1 MPDRELEQQIIEF
14 RQALHRI
21 PELDFDL
28 PRTRAYL
35 TNVLAPLGCEI
46 RDLGKAGFTAFF
58 DHHQDVT
65 LAFRSDMD
73 AIPIEEPD
81 GSCAFRSEHAGAM
94 HACGHDGHMAMLLGL
109 ATWLHARTHTHTSK
123 ERVADQHTS
132 DEDAVGIKAN
142 VLLVFQA
149 AEETTG
155 GAHLIC
161 QSGVLGDYNV
171 SKIYGIHLWPG
182 QPKNQIVCRPGG
194 FMAGTFV
201 VEAEIEGRAAHI
213 AEYRK
218 GADALEA
225 GCLFV
230 EKAYAFEA
238 ALPQDVHR
246 LLRFGEFHAGT
257 ANNVIASKAHINGA
271 IRAYD
276 DETFAALQDGLDA
289 AAREAVQQT
298 GTHFEIRKSE
308 GYPPVVNP
316 LDLYEETKETL
327 TAAGFSWHELAEP
340 LMTAE
345 DFAFYQREIPG
356 LFLHLGTG
364 VDTKLHSPAYTLDES
379 VLITGVQIFRTLL
392 I

>member
-1 MPDRELEQQIIEF
+1 MPDHELAQQIIEF
-14 RQALHRI
+14 RRALHRI

-35 TNVLAPLGCEI
+35 TNVLTPLGCEI

-58 DHHQDVT
+58 DNHQEAT

-81 GSCAFRSEHAGAM
+81 GGCAFRSEHAGAM
-94 HACGHDGHMAMLLGL
+94 HACGHDGHMAMLLGF
-109 ATWLHARTHTHTSK
+109 ATWLHAHTHIHTSK
-123 ERVADQHTS
+123 ESAAEVKT
-132 DEDAVGIKAN
+132 N
-142 VLLVFQA
+142 VLLIFQA

-155 GAHLIC
+155 GAQLIC
-161 QSGVLGDYNV
+161 QSGVLKDYGV

-182 QPKNQIVCRPGG
+182 QPKNRIVCRPGG

-257 ANNVIASKAHINGA
+257 ANNVVAGKAHINGA

-276 DETFAALQDGLDA
+276 DGTFAALQDGLDA
-289 AAREAVQQT
+289 AAREAALQT

-316 LDLYEETKETL
+316 LELYEETKKAL
-327 TAAGFSWHELAEP
+327 TATGFTWHELSEP

-364 VDTKLHSPAYTLDES
+364 VEAKLHSPAYTLDES
-379 VLITGVQIFRTLL
+379 VLITGVQIFRALL
-392 I
+392 R

>member
-1 MPDRELEQQIIEF
+1 MPDRELEQQIIAF
-14 RQALHRI
+14 RRALHRI

-35 TNVLAPLGCEI
+35 TTMLAPLGCEI

-81 GSCAFRSEHAGAM
+81 GLCAFRSEHTGAM

-109 ATWLHARTHTHTSK
+109 ALWLSEHA
-123 ERVADQHTS
+123 S
-132 DEDAVGIKAN
+132 DARAN

-161 QSGVLGDYNV
+161 QSGVLRDYGA
-171 SKIYGIHLWPG
+171 SKIYGLHLWPG
-182 QPKNQIVCRPGG
+182 CPKDRILCRPGG

-201 VEAEIEGRAAHI
+201 VEADITGRAAHI

-238 ALPQDVHR
+238 ALPQEIHR
-246 LLRFGEFHAGT
+246 LLRFGEFHAGA
-257 ANNVIASKAHINGA
+257 ANNVVADSAHIRGA

-276 DETFAALQDGLDA
+276 EETFTALHGGLDA
-289 AAREAVQQT
+289 AAREAALQT

-316 LDLYEETKETL
+316 LELYEETKEAL
-327 TAAGFSWHELAEP
+327 TAAGFVWQEPNEP

-364 VDTKLHSPAYTLDES
+364 ADAKLHSPAYTLDES
-379 VLITGVQIFRTLL
+379 VLLTGVQIFRTLL
-392 I
+392 TK

>member
-1 MPDRELEQQIIEF
+1 MTDHELEQQIIEF
-14 RQALHRI
+14 RRALHRI

-28 PRTRAYL
+28 PETRAFL
-35 TNVLAPLGCEI
+35 TEVLTPLGCEL

-58 DHHQDVT
+58 DNHQAVT

-73 AIPIEEPD
+73 AIPIEEPA
-81 GSCAFRSEHAGAM
+81 GCAFRSVHTGAM

-109 ATWLHARTHTHTSK
+109 ALWLRAHAA
-123 ERVADQHTS
+123 EA
-132 DEDAVGIKAN
+132 KAN
-142 VLLVFQA
+142 ALLVFQA
-149 AEETTG
+149 SEETTG

-161 QSGVLGDYNV
+161 QSGVLRDYGA
-171 SKIYGIHLWPG
+171 SKIYGLHLWPG
-182 QPKNQIVCRPGG
+182 QPKGQIVCRPGG

-218 GADALEA
+218 GADALAA

-230 EKAYAFEA
+230 EHAYAFEA
-238 ALPQDVHR
+238 ALPPEIYR

-257 ANNVIASKAHINGA
+257 ANNVIADKARLAGA

-276 DETFAALQDGLDA
+276 DDTFAALHDAVDA
-289 AAREAVQQT
+289 AARAAEQQT
-298 GTHFEIRKSE
+298 GTRITLHKSE
-308 GYPPVVNP
+308 GYPPVINP
-316 LDLYEETKETL
+316 PALYEETKAAL
-327 TAAGFSWHELAEP
+327 TAAGFAWHELNEP

-364 VDTKLHSPAYTLDES
+364 VDAKLHNPTYTLDES
-379 VLITGVQIFRTLL
+379 VLITGVKIFRTLL
-392 I
+392 TA

>member
-1 MPDRELEQQIIEF
+1 MTANETDQRLEQKVIEF
-14 RQALHRI
+14 RRALHRI

-28 PRTRAYL
+28 PRTRAFL
-35 TNVLAPLGCEI
+35 TEVLAPLGCEI

-58 DHHQDVT
+58 DNHQEAT

-81 GSCAFRSEHAGAM
+81 GLCAFRSEHAGAM

-109 ATWLHARTHTHTSK
+109 ATWLHAHAS
-123 ERVADQHTS
+123 EA
-132 DEDAVGIKAN
+132 KAN
-142 VLLVFQA
+142 ALLIFQA

-161 QSGVLGDYNV
+161 RSGVLADYGA

-213 AEYRK
+213 AEYKR

-238 ALPQDVHR
+238 AMPQGIHR

-257 ANNVIASKAHINGA
+257 ANNVVAGRAHINGA

-276 DETFAALQDGLDA
+276 DETFAALQGGLDA
-289 AAREAVQQT
+289 AACEAELQT

-316 LDLYEETKETL
+316 PALYEETREAL
-327 TAAGFSWHELAEP
+327 TAAGFAWHELAAP

-364 VDTKLHSPAYTLDES
+364 VNAKLHSPAYILDES
-379 VLITGVQIFRTLL
+379 VLITGVQIFRTL
-392 I
+392 IK

>member
-1 MPDRELEQQIIEF
+1 MTDHELERQIIEF
-14 RQALHRI
+14 RRALHRI

-28 PRTRAYL
+28 PRTRAFL
-35 TNVLAPLGCEI
+35 TEALTPLGCEI
-46 RDLGKAGFTAFF
+46 TNLGKGGFTAFF
-58 DHHQDVT
+58 DNHQAT
-65 LAFRSDMD
+65 TIAFRSDMD
-73 AIPIEEPD
+73 AIPIDEPV
-81 GSCAFRSEHAGAM
+81 GCAFRSENTGAM
-94 HACGHDGHMAMLLGL
+94 HACGHDGHMAILLGL
-109 ATWLHARTHTHTSK
+109 ALWLSK
-123 ERVADQHTS
+123 NGLNTGASEV
-132 DEDAVGIKAN
+132 KAN

-155 GAHLIC
+155 GAKLIC
-161 QSGVLGDYNV
+161 DSGVFRNYGV

-182 QPKNQIVCRPGG
+182 IPKGQIACRPGG

-201 VEAEIEGRAAHI
+201 VEAEIEGRSAHI
-213 AEYRK
+213 AEYKK

-230 EKAYAFEA
+230 EKAYAFETT
-238 ALPQDVHR
+238 LPQNVFR

-257 ANNVIASKAHINGA
+257 ANNIVAAKARISGA
-271 IRAYD
+271 VRAYD
-276 DETFAALQDGLDA
+276 DETFSALQDGIQT
-289 AAREAVQQT
+289 AARETALRT
-298 GTHFEIRKSE
+298 GTQIEIRKSE

-316 LDLYEETKETL
+316 PDLYEEAQAIL
-327 TAAGFSWHELAEP
+327 TAAGFAWQEPAEP

-364 VDTKLHSPAYTLDES
+364 ADVKLHSPAYTLDES
-379 VLITGVQIFRTLL
+379 VLLTGVQLFRTLL